1 MHKKP
6 VLITSDNI
14 VLELIEVKP
23 LTYEI
28 LNGISKRVDISIGQL
43 LDECFEQYKNIV
55 ISRTS
60 DL

>member
-6 VLITSDNI
+6 ILITSDNI
-14 VLELIEVKP
+14 VLELIEVNP

-28 LNGISKRVDISIGQL
+28 LNGIAKRVGISIGQL

-55 ISRTS
+55 FSQS
-60 DL
+60 NDQ